1 MSTDANRSAP
11 TQALWVALLFVALVS
26 GVARLQPRL
35 ARETAAIKARED
47 VYAFPPPAELRAAT
61 FGYVAAATDLL
72 WAKLLVEYGVHW
84 SEHRPFP
91 DLNRY
96 LDAIVGLDP
105 KYKTFYEFVD
115 TMLVF
120 RPVHGT
126 EEDAHAARAYF
137 ERGIREMPYDPDIWV
152 HYGQFIAFLAPS
164 WLTTEAERDQ
174 WRQDGAAALVHAT
187 DLGADI
193 QQTLAATTMLSSRF
207 GEKDAA
213 IRALSREYALTDS
226 ESIRAEISAKLEK
239 LQASRQRDQAE
250 TVIQTIEGEWRR
262 ELPFLRRDTFMLLGP
277 LTDTAAC
284 AGPASEGRREC
295 APSWDDAVV
304 APSLL

>member
-1 MSTDANRSAP
+1 VPYVPPVSPASGEYLTTSGGGVPVLRYPLQVMGKQILVETPLVGRHQLRN
-11 TQALWVALLFVALVS
+11 VALAVA
-26 GVARLQPRL
+26 
-35 ARETAAIKARED
+35 TAE
-47 VYAFPPPAELRAAT
+47 ELSKQ
-61 FGYVAAATDLL
+61 G
-72 WAKLLVEYGVHW
+72 
-84 SEHRPFP
+84 
-91 DLNRY
+91 
-96 LDAIVGLDP
+96 
-105 KYKTFYEFVD
+105 
-115 TMLVF
+115 F
-120 RPVHGT
+120 RITP
-126 EEDAHAARAYF
+126 ESI